1 MCFFFR
7 YICNHMVAL
16 VLVFKGTSTLFSKWL
31 YQVTFPLTV
40 WEGFLFSTPSLA
52 FIVCRLLD
60 NGCSDW
66 CEVVPYCSLDLH
78 FLKNNKH
85 CWASFHVPLDHLC
98 VFFFKKYLFRYI
110 LELGCFLLH
119 WAVWAACIFW
129 RLIHCQ
135 VTSFAIFSPFL
146 WIAFL
151 FCLWLPLLCKSSEV

>member
-1 MCFFFR
+1 MVIYDICLCQICFTTNGIISSFLWLSSIPLCIHIYTHHISLIHSSIDGHLGCFHVLAFVNSAVMNIGVHASFWICVFFR

-40 WEGFLFSTPSLA
+40 WEGFLFSTPLLA

-78 FLKNNKH
+78 F
-85 CWASFHVPLDHLC
+85 F
-98 VFFFKKYLFRYI
+98 
-110 LELGCFLLH
+110 
-119 WAVWAACIFW
+119 
-129 RLIHCQ
+129 
-135 VTSFAIFSPFL
+135 
-146 WIAFL
+146 
-151 FCLWLPLLCKSSEV
+151 